1 MSEKVKIDKIKPDG
15 SEGDQLKDYYFQQDV
30 NNILNFYGPEGQGPL
45 NESTISLGWPFQVR
59 LLDGRTFTVTIKKME
74 GSWVDDRQV
83 AQDPG
88 DGTFQAQ
95 AGGTGE
101 PEDESA
107 SSAYAWW
114 NLSVGVARRN
124 HPS

>member
-15 SEGDQLKDYYFQQDV
+15 SEGEQLKDYYFQQDE
-30 NNILNFYGPEGQGPL
+30 NNVLNFYGRGGEGPL
-45 NESTISLGWPFQVR
+45 NDGPISLGLPFTVT
-59 LLDGRTFTVTIKKME
+59 LLDNSTFTVTITKME
-74 GSWVDDRQV
+74 GSWVDDRHT

-107 SSAYAWW
+107 SSAYA
-114 NLSVGVARRN
+114 
-124 HPS
+124 

>member
-15 SEGDQLKDYYFQQDV
+15 SEGDKLKDYYFQQDV

-45 NESTISLGWPFQVR
+45 NESTISLGLPFKAR
-59 LLDGRTFTVTIKKME
+59 LLDGRTFTVKIEKMA
-74 GSWVDDRQV
+74 GSWVDDGV

-95 AGGTGE
+95 AGGAGE
-101 PEDESA
+101 EEPTSTA
-107 SSAYAWW
+107 SAYA
-114 NLSVGVARRN
+114 
-124 HPS
+124 

>member
-1 MSEKVKIDKIKPDG
+1 MSEKVKIHKIKPDG
-15 SEGDQLKDYYFQQDV
+15 SEGDHLKDYFFQQDE

-45 NESTISLGWPFQVR
+45 NESTISLGLPFKAR
-59 LLDGRTFTVTIKKME
+59 LLDGRTFTVTVEQMS
-74 GSWVDDRQV
+74 GSWVDDNEHRI

-101 PEDESA
+101 PEDEAA
-107 SSAYAWW
+107 SSAYA
-114 NLSVGVARRN
+114 
-124 HPS
+124 